1 MDRRTLLQAIA
12 AWSAW
17 RASGLDALAAP
28 LPPDALE
35 RFMTLSSALTGVA
48 VDDVIASAEVL
59 DAFATPERRA
69 SVTALA
75 DLVAATPA
83 DALDAAIAAKKLD
96 GVANEIV
103 SIWYSGVA
111 GSGDAQK
118 VVLYLNALVWNAM
131 TFAKPM
137 GVCGGPTGYWALPPL
152 QASVGRT

>member
-17 RASGLDALAAP
+17 SASGLDALAAT
-28 LPPDALE
+28 PPSDALE
-35 RFMTLSSALTGVA
+35 RFTALSSALTGIT
-48 VDDVIASAEVL
+48 VDDAIASAEVL

-69 SVTALA
+69 AVQALA

-83 DALDAAIAAKKLD
+83 DALDAAIAARKLD

-111 GSGDAQK
+111 GSGDAQE

-137 GVCGGPTGYWALPPL
+137 GVCGGPTGYWALAPL
-152 QASVGRT
+152 PGRSGTT